1 MNRDLVRVLK
11 QRERRHDSRL
21 TNDHGAEH
29 ATCCF
34 FTEFELSPVPSFPKV
49 DFSTNRSTRSH
60 RVETFNRTLPQSRE
74 GGQESRRKH
83 PPPPPLPLFLLEE
96 QSKILAK
103 EIVPPANF
111 FLSSTNRRLSFQKGG
126 KSEVPLR
133 QVLTSIKGKKRRRET
148 MNWKW
153 IDKKIP
159 KARRRVRCVFFL
171 KRTVET
177 VHRYT
182 EDKGRETGRGS
193 RKSDRWKELVRKVF
207 ERKSWKDRSKD
218 VG

>member
-126 KSEVPLR
+126 KSEPKSAATPSAHLDQR
-133 QVLTSIKGKKRRRET
+133 EKKKKRNYE
-148 MNWKW
+148 
-153 IDKKIP
+153 
-159 KARRRVRCVFFL
+159 L
-171 KRTVET
+171 KV
-177 VHRYT
+177 
-182 EDKGRETGRGS
+182 
-193 RKSDRWKELVRKVF
+193 DR
-207 ERKSWKDRSKD
+207 
-218 VG
+218 

>member
-11 QRERRHDSRL
+11 QTRASPRFTINEQPRRGTRHMLLLHRVR
-21 TNDHGAEH
+21 TFAR
-29 ATCCF
+29 
-34 FTEFELSPVPSFPKV
+34 TEFPQSRS

-83 PPPPPLPLFLLEE
+83 PPPPSLPLFLLTKNN
-96 QSKILAK
+96 QKSSPRKSSLLLIS
-103 EIVPPANF
+103 F
-111 FLSSTNRRLSFQKGG
+111 FLRPIVVSRSKREEKVNRK
-126 KSEVPLR
+126 VPLR

-159 KARRRVRCVFFL
+159 KARRRVRCVFF
-171 KRTVET
+171 
-177 VHRYT
+177 
-182 EDKGRETGRGS
+182 
-193 RKSDRWKELVRKVF
+193 F
-207 ERKSWKDRSKD
+207 F
-218 VG
+218 

>member
-1 MNRDLVRVLK
+1 MLLLHRVRTFA
-11 QRERRHDSRL
+11 R
-21 TNDHGAEH
+21 
-29 ATCCF
+29 
-34 FTEFELSPVPSFPKV
+34 TEFPQSRS

-111 FLSSTNRRLSFQKGG
+111 FLSSTNRRLSKSRRSKREEKVNQK
-126 KSEVPLR
+126 VPLR

-148 MNWKW
+148 MN
-153 IDKKIP
+153 
-159 KARRRVRCVFFL
+159 
-171 KRTVET
+171 
-177 VHRYT
+177 
-182 EDKGRETGRGS
+182 
-193 RKSDRWKELVRKVF
+193 
-207 ERKSWKDRSKD
+207 
-218 VG
+218 

>member
-11 QRERRHDSRL
+11 QTRASPRFTINEQPRRGTRHMLLLHRVR
-21 TNDHGAEH
+21 TFAR
-29 ATCCF
+29 
-34 FTEFELSPVPSFPKV
+34 TEFPQRRS

-126 KSEVPLR
+126 KSEPKSAATPSAHLDQR
-133 QVLTSIKGKKRRRET
+133 EKKKKRNYE
-148 MNWKW
+148 
-153 IDKKIP
+153 
-159 KARRRVRCVFFL
+159 L
-171 KRTVET
+171 KV
-177 VHRYT
+177 
-182 EDKGRETGRGS
+182 
-193 RKSDRWKELVRKVF
+193 DR
-207 ERKSWKDRSKD
+207 
-218 VG
+218 